1 MFLMDRIRPDAVVIV
16 YLKDP
21 KERFWGVMRSLDAT
35 GTSVLGV
42 DLMAFDDWLRALG
55 SGQSDQITPSLVF
68 YPLQRVEKIL
78 LDMPAGEIPSLWER
92 FESRTG
98 RTLHEFLGL
107 RAQET

>member
-1 MFLMDRIRPDAVVIV
+1 MFVVDRIRPDAVVIV

-55 SGQSDQITPSLVF
+55 KSTAGQITPSLVF
-68 YPLQRVEKIL
+68 FPLQRVEKIL
-78 LDMPAGEIPSLWER
+78 LDMPSAEIPSLWER
-92 FESRTG
+92 FEAKSG
-98 RTLHEFLGL
+98 RSLHAYLGL
-107 RAQET
+107 EEGP

>member
-1 MFLMDRIRPDAVVIV
+1 MIRIDRIRPDAVVIV

-42 DLMAFDDWLRALG
+42 DLLAFDDWLGQLG
-55 SGQSDQITPSLVF
+55 DTRGAAITPSLVF
-68 YPLQRVEKIL
+68 FPLPRVEKIL

-92 FESRTG
+92 FEARAG
-98 RTLHEFLGL
+98 KGIHDYLGL
-107 RAQET
+107 EGPS